1 LVSKAVGK
9 LNLIKIEGKIG
20 KIMFITIRFGG
31 AEFFGQRLQTDLLI
45 LKSKIIDFQN
55 LIFPTIKNL
64 NLEIK

>member
-45 LKSKIIDFQN
+45 LK
-55 LIFPTIKNL
+55 LL
-64 NLEIK
+64 NLSYFTNLKLN